1 MESMN
6 FIISLIAIYFLQ
18 QVLTESQFHTWTSRG
33 KVQAKRDLR
42 RKSQSEEQQKKYKWM
57 SKQSLKHGKF
67 MMNNKK
73 SQLCHKHLDYN
84 FIFLNVFI

>member
-18 QVLTESQFHTWTSRG
+18 QVLMGKASSILGPARG
-33 KVQAKRDLR
+33 KYKQERDLR

-73 SQLCHKHLDYN
+73 ANCAINTWIIIS
-84 FIFLNVFI
+84 FF